1 MNEPLTGVG
10 VLIRHA
16 VRLDRVRLL
25 VWVLGITFIPVVTY
39 ATYATTYPTQADR
52 LALSATLRSNPSF
65 SLLLGP
71 ASNLTGAGGYT
82 AWRTVVITG
91 VFAAVMS
98 ILTVV
103 RHTRS
108 DEETGRTELL
118 AAGCV
123 GRYAPLAS
131 GVATAVIASLA
142 VGAAIAIGLVASGGG
157 TAGAIAFAASV
168 AAAGIVFAAVAAV
181 AAQIASFART
191 AISLSVGILAL
202 AYLIRAWGDA
212 SAFHWV
218 TWVSPLGWTEKMNP
232 FSANRW
238 WMLVLSAAA
247 TVALTVLAARL
258 AARRDFGRG
267 LIAAHHGPVDASPRL
282 SGAFGLAW
290 RLHRGRLIG
299 WSLGLA
305 VYGTL
310 IGSVARS
317 IASVIAN
324 SALAKTFLGTGHD
337 FVALYLAEIIGLM
350 GIVGTVY
357 GIQALLTARTE
368 EVEGRVELLL
378 STPLTRDRWLASHL
392 LFALAGSALVVIVGA
407 LSAGVTANLDGA
419 STSIGAVFAGALV
432 QIPAVWLIIG
442 VTAVLFGTVPRMSV
456 LAWSIITATFI
467 ISFFGPLLKLPR
479 AILDLSA
486 FTHVPRLPGGSVDA
500 LPLVVLPVGAVVLL
514 AVALVTFRRRSIAS

>member
-1 MNEPLTGVG
+1 MNEPLTGLG
-10 VLIRHA
+10 ILIRHA

-25 VWVLGITFIPVVTY
+25 MWVLGITFIPVVTY
-39 ATYATTYPTQADR
+39 ATYASSYPTQADR
-52 LALSATLRSNPSF
+52 LALSATLQSNPSF

-71 ASNLTGAGGYT
+71 AANLTEAGGYT
-82 AWRTVVITG
+82 AWRTIVITG
-91 VFAAVMS
+91 VFASVMS

-103 RHTRS
+103 RHTRT

-123 GRYAPLAS
+123 GRYAPLAA
-131 GVATAVIASLA
+131 GVATAGMASLMVGVTIGLGLIASGADPTGALA
-142 VGAAIAIGLVASGGG
+142 Y
-157 TAGAIAFAASV
+157 AASV
-168 AAAGIVFAAVAAV
+168 AAAGLVFAAVAAI
-181 AAQIASFART
+181 AAQVASYGRT
-191 AISLSVGILAL
+191 AISLSVGALAL

-218 TWVSPLGWTEKMNP
+218 TWISPLGWTEKMNA
-232 FSANRW
+232 FAANRW
-238 WMLVLSAAA
+238 WLLLLS
-247 TVALTVLAARL
+247 TVAAVVLTAVAAGL

-305 VYGTL
+305 VYGVL

-317 IASVIAN
+317 VASVIAN
-324 SALAKTFLGTGHD
+324 SALGKTFLGAGHD

-350 GIVGTVY
+350 GIVGTVV
-357 GIQALLTARTE
+357 GIQALLTARHE

-378 STPLTRDRWLASHL
+378 STPLTRYRWLASHL
-392 LFALAGSALVVIVGA
+392 LFALAGSALVVTVGA
-407 LSAGVTANLDGA
+407 VSAGLTANLDGA
-419 STSIGAVFAGALV
+419 PTSVGAVVVGALV

-442 VTAVLFGTVPRMSV
+442 TTAVLFGTVPRMSV
-456 LAWSIITATFI
+456 LGWSIIAATFI

-500 LPLVVLPVGAVVLL
+500 VPLIVLSVGAVLML
-514 AVALVTFRRRSIAS
+514 ATAFVTFRRRSIVS